1 MGALRPMHPDFSIF
15 RSPFTLLASVS
26 ANLYLVKNLVR
37 RDLNQQYKNAVL
49 GYVWTLLEPALLAS
63 VYYILF
69 IIIANHSEP
78 NYPMY
83 VLLGVIG
90 WGMFSRILNGTVNS
104 LSNNSRND
112 KANKYPN
119 ANLLFIISHHT
130 VCHHL
135 SIITDCN
142 SIHDSPRNYSNGKS
156 MDAAALNFCTNDNIM
171 GIWSNLRIC
180 ECSIP

>member
-104 LSNNSRND
+104 LSNNSGMIKQTNIPMQIYSLSL
-112 KANKYPN
+112 ATTQFVITCLS
-119 ANLLFIISHHT
+119 LLIVIPFMIYHH
-130 VCHHL
+130 
-135 SIITDCN
+135 
-142 SIHDSPRNYSNGKS
+142 
-156 MDAAALNFCTNDNIM
+156 
-171 GIWSNLRIC
+171 
-180 ECSIP
+180 IPAVTWIEKTS